1 MSNFNRSLKTI
12 LLKDLKTEFRSR
24 EFLSTTFMFAL
35 LVIVIFN
42 FAFNLTPVNTP
53 ELSAGILWI
62 AFLFAGTLSLGRS
75 FQVEVENDCI
85 HGLTLA
91 PVDRT
96 ALYWAKC
103 LGNLAF
109 LVTVQAIIIPVY
121 IVLYNINVM
130 EFFFRQSAVFI
141 LGDIGFI
148 ALGTLVSALAV
159 NLKARELLLPVL
171 LLPLLIPLIIF
182 CASASS
188 ALINGPDM
196 AVFESRIKFI
206 AAFDVIFFVASSLVF
221 DYIVDEL

>member
-1 MSNFNRSLKTI
+1 MNSFTRSFYAI
-12 LLKDLKTEFRSR
+12 LMKDLKTEFRSR
-24 EFLSTTFMFAL
+24 EFLGTTFMFAF

-42 FAFNLTPVNTP
+42 FAFKLTPLNTP

-75 FQVEVENDCI
+75 FQVEAENDCI

-182 CASASS
+182 CVSASA

-196 AVFESRIKFI
+196 ELYESRIKFI
-206 AAFDVIFFVASSLVF
+206 IAFDVIFFVASSLVF

>member
-1 MSNFNRSLKTI
+1 MNSFTRSLRTI
-12 LLKDLKTEFRSR
+12 LVKDLKTELRSR
-24 EFLSTTFMFAL
+24 EFLGNTFMFAL

-42 FAFNLTPVNTP
+42 FAFSLTPENRP
-53 ELSAGILWI
+53 ALSAGILWI
-62 AFLFAGTLSLGRS
+62 AFLFAGTLGLGRS

-96 ALYWAKC
+96 ALFWAKC

-109 LVTVQAIIIPVY
+109 LVTVQAIIIPIY
-121 IVLYNINVM
+121 IVLYNFNVM
-130 EFFFRQSAVFI
+130 EFFFRQSAVFF

-148 ALGTLVSALAV
+148 TLGTLLSALSV

-171 LLPLLIPLIIF
+171 LFPFIIF
-182 CASASS
+182 CVSASS

-196 AVFESRIKFI
+196 ALFESRIKFI
-206 AAFDVIFFVASSLVF
+206 MAFDVIFFVASSLVF

>member
-1 MSNFNRSLKTI
+1 MNSFFRSLTTI
-12 LLKDLKTEFRSR
+12 LVKDLKTELRSR
-24 EFLSTTFMFAL
+24 EFLGNTFMFAL

-42 FAFNLTPVNTP
+42 FAFNITP
-53 ELSAGILWI
+53 ENSPALSAGILWI
-62 AFLFAGTLSLGRS
+62 AFLFAGTLGLGRS
-75 FQVEVENDCI
+75 FQVEMENDCI

-96 ALYWAKC
+96 ALFWAKC

-109 LVTVQAIIIPVY
+109 LVTVQAIILPVY

-130 EFFFRQSAVFI
+130 EFFFRQAAVFF
-141 LGDIGFI
+141 LGNIGFVT
-148 ALGTLVSALAV
+148 LGTLLSALSV

-171 LLPLLIPLIIF
+171 LFPLLIPLVIF
-182 CASASS
+182 CVSASS

-196 AVFESRIKFI
+196 ALWESRIKFI
-206 AAFDVIFFVASSLVF
+206 IAFDVIFFVASSLVF

>member
-1 MSNFNRSLKTI
+1 MSNFTRSLKTI
-12 LLKDLKTEFRSR
+12 MVKDLKTEFRSR
-24 EFLSTTFMFAL
+24 AFLSTTFMFAL

-42 FAFNLTPVNTP
+42 FAFNLTPLNTP

-62 AFLFAGTLSLGRS
+62 AFLFAGTLGLGRS

-130 EFFFRQSAVFI
+130 EFFFRQSAVFL

-148 ALGTLVSALAV
+148 ALGTLVSAIAV

-182 CASASS
+182 AASASS

-196 AVFESRIKFI
+196 ELFESRIKFI

>member
-109 LVTVQAIIIPVY
+109 LVTVQAIIIPIY

-130 EFFFRQSAVFI
+130 EFFFRQSAVFL

-148 ALGTLVSALAV
+148 ALGTLVSAISV

>member
-1 MSNFNRSLKTI
+1 MNSFNRSLKTI
-12 LLKDLKTEFRSR
+12 LLKDLKTELRSR

-42 FAFNLTPVNTP
+42 FAFSLTSENKPA
-53 ELSAGILWI
+53 LSAGILWI
-62 AFLFAGTLSLGRS
+62 AFLFAGTLGLGRS

-103 LGNLAF
+103 MGNLAF
-109 LVTVQAIIIPVY
+109 LAAVQAVIIPVY

-130 EFFFRQSAVFI
+130 EFFFRQSAVFL

-148 ALGTLVSALAV
+148 ALGTLVSAIAV
-159 NLKARELLLPVL
+159 NLRARELLLPVL

-182 CASASS
+182 AASASS

-196 AVFESRIKFI
+196 ALFESRIKFV